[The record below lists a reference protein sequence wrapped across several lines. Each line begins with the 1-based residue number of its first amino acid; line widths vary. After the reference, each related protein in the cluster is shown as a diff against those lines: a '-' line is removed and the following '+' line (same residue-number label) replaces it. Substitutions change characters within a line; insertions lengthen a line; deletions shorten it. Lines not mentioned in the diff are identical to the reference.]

1 MGARAILASLPAL
14 INQAAKEQAYR
25 VYVTDALKIIGEN
38 TAKYAG
44 GSYIKVRYLDI
55 ESPKPEE
62 TRTPKEVI
70 AHMKQK
76 IASV

>member
-1 MGARAILASLPAL
+1 MRAILAALPAL

-25 VYVTDALKIIGEN
+25 VYLTDVLKIIGEN

-44 GSYIKVRYLDI
+44 GSYMKARYLDI
-55 ESPKPEE
+55 TNPKPQE
-62 TRTPKEVI
+62 TRTPDEII

-76 IASV
+76 ITSV